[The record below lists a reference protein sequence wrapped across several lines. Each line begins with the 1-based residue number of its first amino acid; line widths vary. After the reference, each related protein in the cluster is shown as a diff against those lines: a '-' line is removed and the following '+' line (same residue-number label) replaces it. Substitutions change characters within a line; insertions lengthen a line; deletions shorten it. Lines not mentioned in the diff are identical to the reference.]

1 MRAGILLLAAC
12 LTLSSCQTVLH
23 RSVRIDP
30 ALEALIPADT
40 VYLFGANLEQLR
52 RTAIYQQL
60 ARIAVP
66 ELDRFVQDTGVD
78 PRKDLQ
84 EVLACSNGNGIV
96 TMVRGTFNSHDLEP
110 KMASRGAPT
119 MSWKGHT
126 LYGTGNTVLAF
137 LAPSIV
143 AAGSTSIIESMIG
156 NSSHGVPDALRPL
169 VDAVPERDQMWAV
182 SAGGVPGPKMDSN
195 GSSSRLGDAMGMLR
209 GIQSVVVGADY
220 SKGLNLTAR
229 LDCQTENDAKH
240 VHDALR
246 GAIGMARLSTPD
258 NQPELLKVY
267 DAIQVTQGNS
277 RVDVSADLGADQVD
291 RLLSLWLNKPR

>member
-1 MRAGILLLAAC
+1 VRAGILLLAAC

-23 RSVRIDP
+23 SSVRIDP

>member
-1 MRAGILLLAAC
+1 MRSGVLVLVAGLA
-12 LTLSSCQTVLH
+12 LSSCQTVLH
-23 RSVRIDP
+23 RSVHIDP
-30 ALEALIPADT
+30 ALEALIPPDT
-40 VYLFGANLEQLR
+40 VYLFGANLEELKQ
-52 RTAIYQQL
+52 TSIYQQL

-96 TMVRGTFNSHDLEP
+96 TMVRGSFNAHDLEA

-119 MSWKGHT
+119 ISWKGHT
-126 LYGTGNTVLAF
+126 LYGTGNTALTFVG
-137 LAPSIV
+137 PSTV
-143 AAGSTSIIESMIG
+143 AAGSTPILESMIV
-156 NSSHGVPDALRPL
+156 NTSHGVPTALRPL
-169 VDAVPERDQMWAV
+169 VDGVPERDQMWAV
-182 SAGGVPGPKMDSN
+182 SAGGLPGPKMDSN
-195 GSSSRLGDAMGMLR
+195 GSPSRLGDVMGMLR
-209 GIQSVVVGADY
+209 GIQSAVVGADF

-229 LDCQTENDAKH
+229 LACQTENDAKH

-267 DAIQVTQGNS
+267 DAIQVIQGNS

>member
-110 KMASRGAPT
+110 KMASRGVPT

-182 SAGGVPGPKMDSN
+182 SAGGLPGPKMDSN

>member
-1 MRAGILLLAAC
+1 VRSGVLVLAAC
-12 LTLSSCQTVLH
+12 LALSSCQTVLH
-23 RSVRIDP
+23 RSVHMDP
-30 ALEALIPADT
+30 ALEALIPPDS
-40 VYLFGANLEQLR
+40 VYLFGANLEELKQ
-52 RTAIYQQL
+52 TSIYQQL

-78 PRKDLQ
+78 PRKDLI

-96 TMVRGTFNSHDLEP
+96 TMVRGSFNSHDLEA

-119 MSWKGHT
+119 ISWKGHT
-126 LYGTGNTVLAF
+126 LYGTGNTALTF
-137 LAPSIV
+137 LGPSIV
-143 AAGSTSIIESMIG
+143 AAGSTPILESMIG
-156 NSSHGVPDALRPL
+156 TTSHGVPEALRPL

-182 SAGGVPGPKMDSN
+182 SAVGLPGPGINPN
-195 GSSSRLGDAMGMLR
+195 GSSSRLGDVMGMLR

-220 SKGLNLTAR
+220 RQGLNLTAR
-229 LDCQTENDAKH
+229 LACKTENDAKH

>member
-182 SAGGVPGPKMDSN
+182 SAGGLPGPKMDSN